1 MKKKFTIDA
10 FVVAFLAAIG
20 YGFGF
25 SIPFTFDLPIPICLI
40 ICIVVGVPIEI
51 IGEKII
57 FSKFTQEKKYRKY
70 LVCAGFIAF
79 YLLADL
85 VSEVVFDESLFDS
98 LETEVWYVIII
109 CFIGFISSL
118 IIHYYRMV
126 KVKRKYGAGEEGFY
140 FSPKEKKRIEK
151 LNKKNEEIIG
161 KYDKSLAVK
170 TRTGIYV
177 GKKNNGIISFY
188 GIPYAKAPV
197 GELRWKAP
205 EPLDDSEKVFEAK
218 YYGPSAIQVNYEG
231 NLLKAHNQSEDCLYI
246 NIHTS
251 KISSNEKKPVI
262 VYFHGGDFTFGGS
275 ANPVWETHNLVKD
288 EPDIVTVSFNYRLG
302 ILGYINFS
310 EIEGGENYPDS
321 CNLGILDQI
330 AALEWIKDNIALFG
344 GDPEQITVMGD
355 GAGGISIGL
364 LSICERAKGLFQNA
378 VILSGNLLLI
388 EPDERKAKA
397 LASKLLEE
405 TESTSMDDL
414 LKLDENM
421 LLDLT
426 QKLSEYFTTP
436 QKDNRLFNSNI
447 LEAYKNGMINDVKMI
462 LCTSKDNSNV
472 YSASVGRGS
481 YEIFINEAIQK
492 FLRLQKPEAAEKL
505 KEILDDE
512 TKRVG
517 KLMAE
522 MKFANVL
529 FEQGGT
535 MMIAKH
541 LCKANHSPN
550 VLFWDANPVIKALG
564 TGDFSISCAILGNDD
579 AAILYGS
586 VVDEQIQ
593 KILRK
598 FVLKFIHGEELKLF
612 KNEIEG
618 TKKVVWNSYPDVLL
632 VKEKEVTKVSSEE
645 AFADA
650 LDIMRKA
657 GLV

>member
-25 SIPFTFDLPIPICLI
+25 SVPFTFDLPIPVCLI

-140 FSPKEKKRIEK
+140 FNPKEKKRIEK
-151 LNKKNEEIIG
+151 LNKKNQEIIG
-161 KYDKSLAVK
+161 KYDNSLAVE

-177 GKKNNGIISFY
+177 GKKDNGVISFY

-231 NLLKAHNQSEDCLYI
+231 NPLKAHNQSEDCLYI

-251 KISSNEKKPVI
+251 KISPKGKKPVI
-262 VYFHGGDFTFGGS
+262 VYFHGGDFTYGGS
-275 ANPVWETHNLVKD
+275 ANPIWETHNFVKE
-288 EPDIVTVSFNYRLG
+288 EPGIVTVSFNYRLG

-355 GAGGISIGL
+355 GAGGISIGF
-364 LSICERAKGLFQNA
+364 LSTCERAKGLFQNA

-388 EPDERKAKA
+388 EPDERKAKM

-405 TESTSMDDL
+405 SKLTSMDDL
-414 LKLDENM
+414 LKLDESK
-421 LLDLT
+421 LSDLT
-426 QKLSEYFTTP
+426 QKLSGYLTTP
-436 QKDNRLFNSNI
+436 QKDGRLFNSNI

-462 LCTSKDNSNV
+462 LCTSEDNSNV

-481 YEIFINEAIQK
+481 YEIFINETIQR
-492 FLRLQKPEAAEKL
+492 FLYSQKPEVAEKL
-505 KEILDDE
+505 KKLLDDE

-517 KLMAE
+517 KLKAE
-522 MKFANVL
+522 IRFANTL

-535 MMIAKH
+535 VILAKSLCEAKH
-541 LCKANHSPN
+541 CPN
-550 VLFWDANPVIKALG
+550 VLFWETDPVIKALG
-564 TGDFSISCAILGNDD
+564 TGDFSISCTILGNND
-579 AAILYGS
+579 AAISYGS
-586 VVDEQIQ
+586 IINEDIQ

-598 FVLKFIHGEELKLF
+598 LILKFMHGEELKLY

-618 TKKVVWNSYPDVLL
+618 AKKIVWNAYPDVLV
-632 VKEKEVTKVSSEE
+632 VKEKEVTEVSSEE

-650 LDIMRKA
+650 IDVMKKV
-657 GLV
+657 GLI